1 MYIIIYI
8 VQSHPHLFY
17 YPGYNAPCIIGFIVF
32 DPTMNEIE
40 GKEQFRVIEVR
51 KYFLELLLLLPY
63 GIIGLYISDACFCM
77 KLTG

>member
-1 MYIIIYI
+1 
-8 VQSHPHLFY
+8 
-17 YPGYNAPCIIGFIVF
+17 
-32 DPTMNEIE
+32 MNEIE

-51 KYFLELLLLLPY
+51 KYFLELLLLPY

>member
-1 MYIIIYI
+1 
-8 VQSHPHLFY
+8 
-17 YPGYNAPCIIGFIVF
+17 
-32 DPTMNEIE
+32 MNEIE

-51 KYFLELLLLLPY
+51 KYFLELLLLLYRLPY

>member
-1 MYIIIYI
+1 
-8 VQSHPHLFY
+8 
-17 YPGYNAPCIIGFIVF
+17 
-32 DPTMNEIE
+32 MNEIE

>member
-1 MYIIIYI
+1 MRPI
-8 VQSHPHLFY
+8 VQSHTQLFY

-63 GIIGLYISDACFCM
+63 NWTVHFRCLFLYETDRLRC
-77 KLTG
+77 

>member
-1 MYIIIYI
+1 
-8 VQSHPHLFY
+8 
-17 YPGYNAPCIIGFIVF
+17 
-32 DPTMNEIE
+32 MNEIE

-63 GIIGLYISDACFCM
+63 GIIGLYISDACFRM

>member
-1 MYIIIYI
+1 
-8 VQSHPHLFY
+8 
-17 YPGYNAPCIIGFIVF
+17 
-32 DPTMNEIE
+32 MNEIE

-51 KYFLELLLLLPY
+51 KYFLELLLLLLLPY